1 LKSVLIIAGEQSGD
15 MHGAKVVRAVLAKNP
30 DVKFFGIGGER
41 MREAG
46 VEILQDAKDMAV
58 LGLVEVLKR
67 YGFFREVFY
76 RIVDAAKTRKPDAV
90 LLIDYPGFNLRFA
103 EQAHK
108 LGLKVVYYICPQVW
122 AWHRSR
128 VAKMAKIV
136 DRLLVIFPFEV
147 DVFKGT
153 GLRVDFVGHPL
164 VEATRKVLE
173 APDEPL
179 PWRGSPRVALLPG
192 SRRQELERILPSLI
206 AAASRVEI
214 LFPNASFIL
223 AAASDEM
230 AELAKMIIEEK
241 GRAVLGAPRAARIEI
256 VTRSTR
262 QILKQADAAWVAS
275 GTATLETALMDCP
288 MVVVY
293 RTARMT
299 YEVGKRLIRVPHLGM
314 VNLLAGRELCPELIQ
329 DSATPEKLCGAIA
342 PLLTDSPARRAM
354 KEGLAEV
361 RAKLGDGGAAERAAE
376 TLLQTLN
383 EPS

>member
-1 LKSVLIIAGEQSGD
+1 MPSILIIAGEQSGD
-15 MHGAKVVRAVLAKNP
+15 MHGAKVVRAVLARNP
-30 DVKFFGIGGER
+30 DVKFFGVGGEK

-76 RIVDAAKTRKPDAV
+76 RILRAAKSRRPDAV

-108 LGLKVVYYICPQVW
+108 LGLKVVYYVCPQVW

-128 VAKMAKIV
+128 IGKIAKIV

-164 VEATRKVLE
+164 IEATRKVRE
-173 APDEPL
+173 AADEPL
-179 PWRGSPRVALLPG
+179 PWTGSPRVALLPG
-192 SRRQELERILPSLI
+192 SRRQELERILPSLLG
-206 AAASRVEI
+206 AASLVAEKT
-214 LFPNASFIL
+214 PTASFIL

-230 AELAKMIIEEK
+230 EELAKRILTAESRLSMPK
-241 GRAVLGAPRAARIEI
+241 IEI
-256 VTRSTR
+256 VKGSTR

-299 YEVGKRLIRVPHLGM
+299 YEVGKRLIKVPFIGM
-314 VNLLAGRELCPELIQ
+314 VNLLAGRELCPELLQ
-329 DSATPEKLCGAIA
+329 DAATPERLAAAIT
-342 PLLTDSPARRAM
+342 PLLTDTPARRAM
-354 KEGLAEV
+354 KQGLVEV
-361 RAKLGDGGAAERAAE
+361 RDGLGNGGAAENVATALLEELGAARK
-376 TLLQTLN
+376 
-383 EPS
+383 PSP

>member
-1 LKSVLIIAGEQSGD
+1 MKSILIIAGEQSGD
-15 MHGAKVVRAVLAKNP
+15 MHGAKVVRAVQARNP
-30 DVKFFGIGGER
+30 DVKFFGVGGEK

-46 VEILQDAKDMAV
+46 VEILQDSKDMAV

-67 YGFFREVFY
+67 YSFFRNVFF
-76 RIVDAAKTRKPDAV
+76 RILEAAKKRRPDAV

-136 DRLLVIFPFEV
+136 DHLLVIFPFEV

-153 GLRVDFVGHPL
+153 GLRTDFVGHPL
-164 VEATRKVLE
+164 VEATRAVRE
-173 APDEPL
+173 ASDEPL
-179 PWRGSPRVALLPG
+179 PWRGSPRVAMLPG

-206 AAASRVEI
+206 AAAVLIEKQ
-214 LFPNASFIL
+214 NAGASFIL
-223 AAASDEM
+223 AAASQEM
-230 AELAKMIIEEK
+230 AGLARAIIAQQTSSPK
-241 GRAVLGAPRAARIEI
+241 HLEI
-256 VTRSTR
+256 VTGATR

-275 GTATLETALMDCP
+275 GTATLETTLMDCP

-293 RTARMT
+293 KTSWMT
-299 YEVGKRLIRVPHLGM
+299 YEAGKRLIRVPFLGM

-329 DSATPEKLCGAIA
+329 DAATPEALANAIT
-342 PLLTDSPARRAM
+342 PLLTDTPARRAV
-354 KEGLAEV
+354 KDGLAEV
-361 RAKLGDGGAAERAAE
+361 RAKLGDGGAADRVAE
-376 TLLQTLN
+376 HLLA
-383 EPS
+383 EIGS

>member
-1 LKSVLIIAGEQSGD
+1 MPSILIIAGEQSGD
-15 MHGAKVVRAVLAKNP
+15 MHGAKVVRAVLARNP
-30 DVKFFGIGGER
+30 DVKFFGVGGER

-67 YGFFREVFY
+67 YGFFRRVFY
-76 RIVDAAKTRKPDAV
+76 RILEAATARKPDAV

-103 EQAHK
+103 AKVHK
-108 LGLKVVYYICPQVW
+108 LGIKVVYYVCPQVW

-128 VAKMAKIV
+128 VGKMAKIV

-147 DVFKGT
+147 DVFAGT
-153 GLRVDFVGHPL
+153 DLRVDFVGHPL
-164 VEATRKVLE
+164 VEATSAVRE

-179 PWRGSPRVALLPG
+179 PWSGSPRVALLPG
-192 SRRQELERILPSLI
+192 SRRQELERILPSLL
-206 AAASRVEI
+206 AAADRVKI
-214 LFPNASFIL
+214 LLPDASFIL
-223 AAASDEM
+223 AAASEEM
-230 AELAKMIIEEK
+230 AELAREIALRNAR
-241 GRAVLGAPRAARIEI
+241 GTTAARFEI
-256 VTRSTR
+256 VTGSTR
-262 QILKQADAAWVAS
+262 QVLKQADAAWVAS

-329 DSATPEKLCGAIA
+329 DAATPERLAAAIA
-342 PLLTDSPARRAM
+342 PLLVDSPERRAM
-354 KEGLAEV
+354 KQGLAGV
-361 RAKLGDGGAAERAAE
+361 RAKLGDGGAADRVADA
-376 TLLQTLN
+376 LLEELRT
-383 EPS
+383 SD

>member
-1 LKSVLIIAGEQSGD
+1 MKSILIIAGEQSGD

-41 MREAG
+41 MRDAG
-46 VEILQDAKDMAV
+46 VEILQDAKEMAV

-67 YGFFREVFY
+67 YGFFREVFF
-76 RIVDAAKTRKPDAV
+76 RIFEAAKTRKPDAV

-103 EQAHK
+103 ERAHK
-108 LGLKVVYYICPQVW
+108 LGFKVIYYICPQVW

-147 DVFKGT
+147 DVFAGT

-164 VEATRKVLE
+164 IEATQKVRE

-179 PWRGSPRVALLPG
+179 PWNGSPRVALLPG
-192 SRRQELERILPSLI
+192 SRRQELERILPSLV
-206 AAASRVEI
+206 AAAARVEI
-214 LFPNASFIL
+214 LFPKASFIL
-223 AAASDEM
+223 AAASEEM
-230 AELAKMIIEEK
+230 AQLA
-241 GRAVLGAPRAARIEI
+241 REI
-256 VTRSTR
+256 VAQQPAKPSRFEIVVGSTR

-293 RTARMT
+293 RTARLT

-329 DSATPEKLCGAIA
+329 DAATPEKLCAAIA
-342 PLLTDSPARRAM
+342 PLLADTPERRAM
-354 KEGLAEV
+354 KSGLADV
-361 RAKLGDGGAAERAAE
+361 RAKLGDGGAADRVAAI
-376 TLLQTLN
+376 LLEEIVGAGSGQ
-383 EPS
+383 

>member
-1 LKSVLIIAGEQSGD
+1 MPSILIIAGEQSGD
-15 MHGAKVVRAVLAKNP
+15 MHGAKVVRAVLARDPN
-30 DVKFFGIGGER
+30 VKFFGVGGER

-76 RIVDAAKTRKPDAV
+76 RILEAAKTRKPDAV

-108 LGLKVVYYICPQVW
+108 LGLKVMYYICPQVW

-147 DVFKGT
+147 DVFSGT

-173 APDEPL
+173 APDEML
-179 PWRGSPRVALLPG
+179 AWRGSPRVALLPG
-192 SRRQELERILPSLI
+192 SRRQELERILPPLI
-206 AAASRVEI
+206 SAAPRVQV

-223 AAASDEM
+223 AAASEEM
-230 AELAKMIIEEK
+230 AQLAKEIIALQPAK
-241 GRAVLGAPRAARIEI
+241 PARLEI
-256 VTRSTR
+256 VTGATR

-293 RTARMT
+293 RTAWLT
-299 YEVGKRLIRVPHLGM
+299 YEVGKRVISVPHLGM

-329 DSATPEKLCGAIA
+329 DNATPEKLCAAIA
-342 PLLTDSPARRAM
+342 PLLADTPERRAM
-354 KEGLAEV
+354 KQGLAEV
-361 RAKLGDGGAAERAAE
+361 RAKLGDGGAADRVAE
-376 TLLQTLN
+376 ILLRELG
-383 EPS
+383 S

>member
-1 LKSVLIIAGEQSGD
+1 MPSILIIAGEQSGD
-15 MHGAKVVRAVLAKNP
+15 MHGAKVVRAVQARSP
-30 DVKFFGIGGER
+30 DVKFFGVGGEK

-46 VEILQDAKDMAV
+46 VEILQDSKDMAV

-67 YGFFREVFY
+67 YSFFRNVFF
-76 RIVDAAKTRKPDAV
+76 RILEAAKTRRPDAV

-103 EQAHK
+103 ERARG
-108 LGLKVVYYICPQVW
+108 LDLKVVYYVCPQVW

-164 VEATRKVLE
+164 VEATRAVRE
-173 APDEPL
+173 AADAPL
-179 PWRGSPRVALLPG
+179 PWRGTPRVAILPG

-206 AAASRVEI
+206 AAAVLVEKQYVG
-214 LFPNASFIL
+214 ASFIL
-223 AAASDEM
+223 AAASQEM
-230 AELAKMIIEEK
+230 AGLARAIIAQQTASPK
-241 GRAVLGAPRAARIEI
+241 NLEI
-256 VTRSTR
+256 VTGSTR

-293 RTARMT
+293 KTSWMT
-299 YEVGKRLIRVPHLGM
+299 YEAGKRLIRVPFLGM
-314 VNLLAGRELCPELIQ
+314 VNLLAGRELCPELLQ
-329 DSATPEKLCGAIA
+329 DAATPEALASAIT
-342 PLLTDSPARRAM
+342 PLLTDTPARRTV
-354 KEGLAEV
+354 KDGLAEV
-361 RAKLGDGGAAERAAE
+361 RAKLGDGGAADRVAE
-376 TLLQTLN
+376 HLIAELT
-383 EPS
+383 SAK

>member
-1 LKSVLIIAGEQSGD
+1 MPSVLIIAGEQSGD
-15 MHGAKVVRAVLAKNP
+15 MHGAAVVRALRAKHP
-30 DVKFFGIGGER
+30 DVQFFGVGGER

-67 YGFFREVFY
+67 YGFFRRVFFRMLEVALS
-76 RIVDAAKTRKPDAV
+76 RRPDAV

-103 EQAHK
+103 ERVHAA
-108 LGLKVVYYICPQVW
+108 GLKVVYYICPQVW

-128 VAKMAKIV
+128 VAKMAKMV
-136 DRLLVIFPFEV
+136 DRLLVIFPFEI
-147 DVFKGT
+147 DVFAGT

-164 VEATRKVLE
+164 VEVTQKVRT
-173 APDEPL
+173 AGDEPL
-179 PWRGSPRVALLPG
+179 PWTRGPRVALLPG
-192 SRRQELERILPSLI
+192 SRRQELERILPSLL
-206 AAASRVEI
+206 AAVPHVKRTA
-214 LFPNASFIL
+214 PGASFIL

-230 AELAKMIIEEK
+230 ATLA
-241 GRAVLGAPRAARIEI
+241 RRIMAEYGNPDVKI
-256 VTRSTR
+256 VTGSTR

-293 RTARMT
+293 RTAWMT

-329 DSATPEKLCGAIA
+329 DAATPERLAAAIV
-342 PLLTDSPARRAM
+342 PLLSDTEARRAM
-354 KEGLAEV
+354 KRGLAEV
-361 RAKLGDGGAAERAAE
+361 RAKLGDGGAASNVARALAAE
-376 TLLQTLN
+376 LGLT
-383 EPS
+383 PS